1 MTLEPQ
7 MVELAAKA
15 LSRSSGFWY
24 TRRCLMFELCRR
36 GGWPDP
42 GTYGETGL
50 EGCERDFA
58 VALAEYERGAKRL
71 PRLVRP
77 EEAVPGVGP
86 DDLKSYDLPADLF
99 DYSIQRVALVER
111 MDLCLM
117 LIANGLHRE
126 IELALTVPPE
136 FPTHVWSRI
145 RSQLDAG
152 LRTTFLAI
160 HDCGGSSEAWLA
172 TIEQQLGSHRFGG
185 AVEIVQAGLTVPW
198 AFRLRLPV
206 RGGGVVRS
214 SGAARGSTPTTT
226 EDEDFAPML
235 RSGSY
240 ALLEELTPLRAMRW
254 IYGRVSRGAEDVGF
268 G

>member
-1 MTLEPQ
+1 MTLERQ
-7 MVELAAKA
+7 TVEQASKA
-15 LSRSSGFWY
+15 LSRSSGFWF
-24 TRRCLMFELCRR
+24 TRRSLMFELCRR
-36 GGWPDP
+36 GAWPDP
-42 GTYGETGL
+42 GSDL

-58 VALAEYERGAKRL
+58 AALAEHERSAGRL

-77 EEAVPGVGP
+77 EEAIPGIGP
-86 DDLKSYDLPADLF
+86 ADLQSYDLPPDLF
-99 DYSIQRVALVER
+99 DYSIQRVALVQR
-111 MDLCLM
+111 MDLGLM

-145 RSQLDAG
+145 RAQLDAG

-160 HDCGGSSEAWLA
+160 HDCGGTSEAWLA
-172 TIEQQLGSHRFGG
+172 AIERELGSHEAAEVVR
-185 AVEIVQAGLTVPW
+185 VGLTVPW
-198 AFRLRLPV
+198 AFRLRLTV
-206 RGGGVVRS
+206 RGRPVPGRETA
-214 SGAARGSTPTTT
+214 SGASP
-226 EDEDFAPML
+226 DEFEPLL